1 MLNLRF
7 LSPLEFMD
15 IRTRTEAC
23 YIWIASFV
31 KVHWDQRHFYSNS
44 CLIGWGTRVS
54 LMEFSYVKK
63 GTRFLGP
70 SDYPWFLPNLIWNAF
85 APGCLLML
93 FLVPGIHIP
102 LFCSPDLCLC
112 LEAYIESHPFYVC
125 VKPSLDTR
133 SWAGYILLGIPTL
146 HILLLVTCYCL
157 RFVSLV

>member
-1 MLNLRF
+1 
-7 LSPLEFMD
+7 MD

-23 YIWIASFV
+23 HIWIAKLCKGPLRPEV
-31 KVHWDQRHFYSNS
+31 LLLQLLSNR
-44 CLIGWGTRVS
+44 WGTRVS

-85 APGCLLML
+85 ASGYLLML

-102 LFCSPDLCLC
+102 LFCSPNFCLC

-125 VKPSLDTR
+125 VKPSLDTP

-146 HILLLVTCYCL
+146 RILLLVTCYCL
-157 RFVSLV
+157 RFVSLF